1 MRYVS
6 KSTHTHTYCG
16 NMDVPTNITMLW
28 CRFVFIKSGIEQK
41 GRTDQNWSEE
51 LRLCLEAIQ
60 QADQLLFNLGGQG
73 ELHLGGHWTVTSWEL
88 IVNMFGSSC
97 EQFIHL
103 DLEVLLIISPWTCEP
118 CDVFINFKS
127 DNIWLRF
134 HSPVLSITLPWFRP
148 PPHPQSPGWRKKK
161 TNCRNLPFLQ
171 SCIQL
176 S

>member
-1 MRYVS
+1 MLNPTKKKKLHLKKKQQKGIYMTLHF
-6 KSTHTHTYCG
+6 KSTGNWDIFCTHVLNFKSVWNTFPKAHTHTHTYFW

-28 CRFVFIKSGIEQK
+28 CRFVFIKSEIEQK
-41 GRTDQNWSEE
+41 AKTDQNWSEE

-103 DLEVLLIISPWTCEP
+103 DLKCY
-118 CDVFINFKS
+118 
-127 DNIWLRF
+127 
-134 HSPVLSITLPWFRP
+134 
-148 PPHPQSPGWRKKK
+148 
-161 TNCRNLPFLQ
+161 
-171 SCIQL
+171 
-176 S
+176 

>member
-1 MRYVS
+1 
-6 KSTHTHTYCG
+6 
-16 NMDVPTNITMLW
+16 MDVPTNITMLW
-28 CRFVFIKSGIEQK
+28 CRFVFIKSEIEQK
-41 GRTDQNWSEE
+41 AKTDQNWSEE

-118 CDVFINFKS
+118 CDVFINFKRQYLVEIS
-127 DNIWLRF
+127 LTCLINNFALVPTSTSSSVTWLE
-134 HSPVLSITLPWFRP
+134 
-148 PPHPQSPGWRKKK
+148 KKENK
-161 TNCRNLPFLQ
+161 L
-171 SCIQL
+171 
-176 S
+176 